1 LSNHRGFYMEK
12 KVIIFGIFSLLFVVG
27 FSGCLGP
34 QATEYFNGSYPVT
47 EQTILKVINKN
58 GQVEIAGWDGN
69 NVTVNAVKRSGTQ
82 ELNKIEINVNYVG
95 NYLNI
100 ETRYT
105 GLSTFSVDINIKV
118 PRGVH
123 IESVTSSNGAIFLT
137 DTIGN
142 VTTLTSNG
150 AININNVDGYVS
162 AETSNAHVEVKGA
175 TGIKY
180 IHTSNGAI
188 TGEVDDIQEDVNIE
202 TSNAAI
208 TVYINPSIN
217 ATIDM
222 RTSNSKINIE
232 GVSLN
237 VQSLEDTHVL
247 GTLGSNGHRL
257 DIHTSNAN
265 IYLINLVIS
274 ITFT

>member
-1 LSNHRGFYMEK
+1 MGK
-12 KVIIFGIFSLLFVVG
+12 KVFIFGILILFFIVG
-27 FSGCLGP
+27 LSGCFGP
-34 QATEYFNGSYPVT
+34 QATDYYNGSYPVN
-47 EQTILKVINKN
+47 EQTILRVINKN
-58 GQVEIAGWDGN
+58 GQVEITGWDGE
-69 NVTVNAVKRSGTQ
+69 NVTINAVKRSVTE
-82 ELNKIEINVNYVG
+82 ELSKIEINGTYVG

-105 GLSTFSVDINIKV
+105 GLSAFSVDINIKV
-118 PRGVH
+118 PRDVH
-123 IESVTSSNGAIFLT
+123 IESVTSSNGAILLT

-150 AININNVDGYVS
+150 AIDINNIDGYVS
-162 AETSNAHVEVKGA
+162 AETSNAHVEVKGV
-175 TGIKY
+175 TGITY

-188 TGEVDDIQEDVNIE
+188 TAEVADIQEDISIE

-208 TVYINPSIN
+208 TVYINPSLN
-217 ATIDM
+217 VTIDM

-247 GTLGSNGHRL
+247 GTLGSDGHRL

-265 IYLINLVIS
+265 IHLINLQI
-274 ITFT
+274 